1 MNWLNIATL
10 GPIGYL
16 PAPGTCATIVTLL
29 LVYGLKNTN
38 NIVYLSLL
46 VIIFLIGLKAADD
59 AVHIL
64 RDTDPSCVVIDE
76 SIGTLITFIG
86 VPINITT
93 LIVGFLLFR
102 FFDISKWFGI
112 ARLQQLPSPWGVI
125 MDDVVAG
132 LFSCLL
138 LHVLHV

>member
-16 PAPGTCATIVTLL
+16 PASGTCATIVTLV
-29 LVYGLKNTN
+29 LVYGLKGVPA
-38 NIVYLSLL
+38 IWYLSILA
-46 VIIFLIGLKAADD
+46 IIFLVGLKAADD
-59 AVHIL
+59 AVHML
-64 RDTDPSCVVIDE
+64 HDADPSCVVIDE

-86 VPINITT
+86 IPINITT
-93 LIVGFLLFR
+93 LIIGFLLFR

-112 ARLQQLPSPWGVI
+112 THLQQLPSPWGVI
-125 MDDVVAG
+125 IDDVVAG